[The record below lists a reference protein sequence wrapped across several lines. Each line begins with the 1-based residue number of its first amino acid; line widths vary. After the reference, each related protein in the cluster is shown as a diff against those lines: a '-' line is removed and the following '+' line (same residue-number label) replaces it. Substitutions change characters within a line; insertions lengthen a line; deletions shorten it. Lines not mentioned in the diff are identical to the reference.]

1 MKKIMS
7 VVALGLALMFGFA
20 ATAQVSAQEVN
31 RTITIRRDTKLG
43 TEVLPKGEYAIKFV
57 DGKDGEVVFMQGRRE
72 VLKAT
77 FTLTKLD
84 KTPGDNV
91 VVSMANDDGSFQL
104 KRIEV
109 KGKSAA
115 LVFENTVAKLIT
127 K

>member
-20 ATAQVSAQEVN
+20 ATVQVSAQEVN
-31 RTITIRRDTKLG
+31 RTITLRRDTKLG
-43 TEVLPKGEYAIKFV
+43 AETLPKGEYEIKFV
-57 DGKDGEVVFMQGRRE
+57 DGKDGEVVFLHGKHE

-77 FTLTKLD
+77 FTLAKLD
-84 KTPGDNV
+84 KTPSDSV
-91 VVSMANDDGSFQL
+91 VVSTANDDGSFQL

-109 KGKSAA
+109 KGKGAA
-115 LVFENTVAKLIT
+115 LVFDNTVAKLIT

>member
-7 VVALGLALMFGFA
+7 VMALGLTLMFGFA
-20 ATAQVSAQEVN
+20 ATVQVSAQEVS
-31 RTITIRRDTKLG
+31 RTITLRRDTKLG

-57 DGKDGEVVFMQGRRE
+57 DGKDGEVVFMQGRHE

-77 FTLTKLD
+77 FTLAKLD
-84 KTPGDNV
+84 KTPADSV
-91 VVSMANDDGSFQL
+91 VVSSANDDGSFQL

-109 KGKSAA
+109 KGKSTA

>member
-7 VVALGLALMFGFA
+7 VVALGLALVFGFA
-20 ATAQVSAQEVN
+20 ATVQVSAQEVN

-43 TEVLPKGEYAIKFV
+43 TELLPKGEYAIKFV
-57 DGKDGEVVFMQGRRE
+57 DGKDGEVVFMQGRHE

-77 FTLTKLD
+77 FTLAKLD
-84 KTPGDNV
+84 KTPSDNV
-91 VVSMANDDGSFQL
+91 VVSSANDDGSFQL

>member
-7 VVALGLALMFGFA
+7 VMALGLALMFGFA
-20 ATAQVSAQEVN
+20 ATVQVSAQEVN

-43 TEVLPKGEYAIKFV
+43 TELLPKGEYAIKFV
-57 DGKDGEVVFMQGRRE
+57 DGKDGEVVFMQGRHE

-84 KTPGDNV
+84 KTPSDSV
-91 VVSMANDDGSFQL
+91 VVSSANDDGSFQL

-109 KGKSAA
+109 KGKSTA